1 MSTSTATPAA
11 ISAIDVLRIQLQA
24 NQGILRR
31 NTEGITH
38 DESLRQPGCGGN
50 CLNWLLGHLA
60 WSNEQS
66 LSALGQPPVLGDK
79 ALQRYHRGS
88 SELHDPAEA
97 LPMEQLLGALNESY
111 ARIDAALA
119 TLTPEAME
127 APAPFSPRKKA
138 DETVGS
144 LLALISFHQAYHTGQ
159 TGIVRRLLGKE
170 GAIK

>member
-1 MSTSTATPAA
+1 MSTTTATPATL
-11 ISAIDVLRIQLQA
+11 SAIDVLRIQAQA
-24 NQGILRR
+24 THNILRR

-38 DESLRQPGCGGN
+38 EESLTQPGGGGN

-66 LSALGQPPVLGDK
+66 LSVLGQPPVLGQE
-79 ALQRYHRGS
+79 ALKRYHRGS
-88 SELHDPAEA
+88 AELHDAAEA
-97 LPMEQLLGALNESY
+97 LPMEQLLSAIDESY
-111 ARIDAALA
+111 ARIDAGLA
-119 TLTPEAME
+119 ALTPEALE

-138 DETVGS
+138 DETVGT
-144 LLALISFHQAYHTGQ
+144 LLTLIAFHQAYHTGQ